1 MRWPERPAA
10 GGAWVR
16 DVLRPPSMLAAV
28 ALALGA
34 LAAAALVASLIPT
47 AQLGFGPFSLLG
59 SLAVLEA
66 ACLAAGAIASRLAG
80 EAPRHLSAAVTG
92 LILFCVVMPPGTGIG
107 YLGLGVVGA
116 TAVASKHVLAF
127 RRQQLFNPAAVG
139 LVVGSFTGIAP
150 AGWWIATPVL
160 APVLYLVAIAMLM
173 RIRHLGL
180 AAVTL
185 AVGALVTLLVLLG
198 QGTEPAKALQWAFL
212 SYPTAFLA
220 AFMVTEPATLPPRR
234 WQRLAVGAGVGALS
248 AAQLSIVGI
257 LVSPELALLLGN
269 LAGLGWRRLRRPGAR
284 VIRVLPI
291 TGRVRELVFETAAS
305 LPPAI
310 GQHAELGLGP
320 GCRGDRRG
328 LRRTLTLLETGVG
341 TARFAID
348 VPERPS
354 AFKAA
359 LLSAPSGTEV
369 RIRRVAGDFTLPS
382 DLGHPVA
389 LIGLGIGVTPFVA
402 YARSGRLEG
411 RDAVVII
418 APNSSGEL
426 PYAAELA
433 RHAPVLALA
442 DSVPA
447 EAGEARAVGAGRL
460 DQDAL
465 NRLIPDLGRRRVF
478 VSGPPG
484 AVAAVAGTARRAGA
498 GRIATD
504 VFLGA

>member
-1 MRWPERPAA
+1 M
-10 GGAWVR
+10 
-16 DVLRPPSMLAAV
+16 
-28 ALALGA
+28 
-34 LAAAALVASLIPT
+34 
-47 AQLGFGPFSLLG
+47 
-59 SLAVLEA
+59 
-66 ACLAAGAIASRLAG
+66 
-80 EAPRHLSAAVTG
+80 
-92 LILFCVVMPPGTGIG
+92 
-107 YLGLGVVGA
+107 
-116 TAVASKHVLAF
+116 
-127 RRQQLFNPAAVG
+127 
-139 LVVGSFTGIAP
+139 
-150 AGWWIATPVL
+150 
-160 APVLYLVAIAMLM
+160 
-173 RIRHLGL
+173 
-180 AAVTL
+180 
-185 AVGALVTLLVLLG
+185 
-198 QGTEPAKALQWAFL
+198 
-212 SYPTAFLA
+212 
-220 AFMVTEPATLPPRR
+220 
-234 WQRLAVGAGVGALS
+234 
-248 AAQLSIVGI
+248 
-257 LVSPELALLLGN
+257 
-269 LAGLGWRRLRRPGAR
+269 
-284 VIRVLPI
+284 IRVLPI

-348 VPERPS
+348 VPDGAESR
-354 AFKAA
+354 AA
-359 LLSAPSGTEV
+359 LKALGRSGTEA
-369 RIRRVAGDFTLPS
+369 RIRRVAGDFILPS

-460 DQDAL
+460 DRDAL

-484 AVAAVAGTARRAGA
+484 AVAAVARTARRAGA
-498 GRIATD
+498 GRVATD